1 MRPFVA
7 AVLAA
12 AVLAFVPPPAYAGD
26 AKQQASIKVEAPWAR
41 PTPGRAK
48 NGAAFMTLVNTG
60 ETADSLVSAT
70 SDAADRTEVH
80 AHIMDGGVMR
90 MRKVDGVEVAPGSPT
105 VLKPGGLHLMFLGLR
120 KPLKIGETV
129 AVTLT
134 FEKAGKVEVR
144 IPVANAPAG
153 AEKDRSGRGHHH

>member
-1 MRPFVA
+1 MRPIAA

-12 AVLAFVPPPAYAGD
+12 AVAFAPSAYAD
-26 AKQQASIKVEAPWAR
+26 AAKPSSIKVEAPWAR

-70 SDAADRTEVH
+70 SDVSDRTEVH

-90 MRKVDGVEVAPGSPT
+90 MRKVDGVEIAPGSPT
-105 VLKPGGLHLMFLGLR
+105 VLKPGGLHVMFLGLK
-120 KPLKIGETV
+120 KPLKMGETV

-134 FEKAGKVEVR
+134 FEKAGKVDVR
-144 IPVANAPAG
+144 IPVGNAPTG
-153 AEKDRSGRGHHH
+153 ATQGGQGHGHHH